1 MKYSL
6 AFTSLV
12 SAGVLLGCS
21 SEDSDPPPVAA
32 SMADPASSMGAGTA
46 NPGNIDP
53 ANAMGG
59 IDPADSMGGAEPANP
74 AVTPLGNE
82 GQAGTT
88 FNAGVGGGSP
98 GSGAGGAAEPG
109 DMSAAGAAGA
119 PIPPPPPE
127 LDLTELVGP
136 IDGHLFVVPCG
147 DTPNTDD
154 CNGFGWTSTFQD
166 PGMNHVCV
174 GNPARLDA
182 VINFPVGGVPGTVY
196 DVDMH
201 FYGIMEPRQYANVTR
216 EAGGGSPSREAGG
229 TPTPFATLNAG
240 ATNYLAGDN
249 NYNTYELRVLNQNG
263 QEVAAHFLNADAT
276 DGHYTLAID
285 YAKTLQLIGGGTLRL
300 QIADANC
307 RQIKNCGT
315 NAGVPCTAK
324 ARSID
329 ISEADPQ
336 PPANTL
342 QQPGLGRDPEH
353 SGQWFLIDVL
363 GFAAAE

>member
-1 MKYSL
+1 M
-6 AFTSLV
+6 
-12 SAGVLLGCS
+12 
-21 SEDSDPPPVAA
+21 
-32 SMADPASSMGAGTA
+32 M
-46 NPGNIDP
+46 DP
-53 ANAMGG
+53 ANATGGAGTTNPGANDPGNSMGAT
-59 IDPADSMGGAEPANP
+59 DPADSMASAEPVNT
-74 AVTPLGNE
+74 AVTPASNE

-88 FNAGVGGGSP
+88 FNAGMGGGSP
-98 GSGAGGAAEPG
+98 GTGAGGAAEPG
-109 DMSAAGAAGA
+109 DMSTAGAGGA
-119 PIPPPPPE
+119 PALPPE
-127 LDLTELVGP
+127 LDLEELVGP

-166 PGMNHVCV
+166 PGVNHVCV

-182 VINFPVGGVPGTVY
+182 VINFPVGGEAGTVY

-201 FYGIMEPRQYANVTR
+201 FYGVMEPRQYANVTR

-249 NYNTYELRVLNQNG
+249 NYNTYELHVLNQDA
-263 QEVAAHFLNADAT
+263 QEVAVYFLNADAG
-276 DGHYTLAID
+276 DGHYTLGID
-285 YAKTLQLIGGGTLRL
+285 YAKTLQLVGGGTLRL

-315 NAGVPCTAK
+315 NAGVPCTPK

-329 ISEADPQ
+329 ISDAVPQ
-336 PPANTL
+336 PAANAL

-363 GFAAAE
+363 GFSAAE